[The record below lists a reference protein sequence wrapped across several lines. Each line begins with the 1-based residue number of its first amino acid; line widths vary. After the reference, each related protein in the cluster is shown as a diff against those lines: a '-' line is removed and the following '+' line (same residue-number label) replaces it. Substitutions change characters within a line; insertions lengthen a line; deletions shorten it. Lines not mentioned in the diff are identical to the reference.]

1 MSFRRILL
9 ACALGLAVLGG
20 ALPLLDTSAP
30 AQPAASPPS
39 VVPIA
44 AGRGVLD
51 IRGGLTQIAA
61 ARDGIVSEVLVE
73 EGARVT
79 AGQLLARLD
88 DRLVRAQYAV
98 AAAEVAERAA
108 AIGVLEARLAGALRE
123 QARAADA
130 VRANAAAR
138 QLLDQAN
145 TEVAVLRAEI
155 AARQAE
161 RDSAAARLRAA
172 AEEVE
177 AREIHAPANG
187 TIIRR
192 SARPGDGVST
202 LQVSTLF
209 WFAPE
214 TPRIARIEVD
224 EAHVA
229 KLRPGLPAEVTL
241 EVAEGEGARWQGRV
255 QQVSAAFAPRRVQVY
270 EPRERADVR
279 VLEAVL
285 AFEGEAP
292 SMPLGTR
299 IVARILPE
307 GAGR

>member
-1 MSFRRILL
+1 MSFRRILMGG
-9 ACALGLAVLGG
+9 ALGLAAVGA
-20 ALPLLDTSAP
+20 ALPLLDSSAP
-30 AQPAASPPS
+30 AQP
-39 VVPIA
+39 VPAVAPVA

-51 IRGGLTQIAA
+51 VRGGLTQVAA
-61 ARDGIVSEVLVE
+61 ARDGIVAEVLVE
-73 EGARVT
+73 DGARVS

-88 DRLVRAQYAV
+88 DRLVRAQHAV
-98 AAAEVAERAA
+98 AAAELAERAA
-108 AIGVLEARLAGALRE
+108 AIGVVEARLAGALRE

-130 VRANAAAR
+130 VRANAVAR
-138 QLLDQAN
+138 QMLDQAN

-155 AARQAE
+155 TARQAE

-177 AREIHAPANG
+177 AREVRAPADG

-192 SARPGDGVST
+192 TARPGDGVST

-224 EAHVA
+224 EAHA
-229 KLRPGLPAEVTL
+229 ARLRPGLPAEVTL
-241 EVAEGEGARWQGRV
+241 ELAEAAGARWQGRV
-255 QQVSAAFAPRRVQVY
+255 QQVGAAFAPRRMQVY
-270 EPRERADVR
+270 EPRERGDVR

-292 SMPLGTR
+292 ALPLGTR
-299 IVARILPE
+299 LIARILPD
-307 GAGR
+307 GAAR

>member
-9 ACALGLAVLGG
+9 VGALVLAVVG
-20 ALPLLDTSAP
+20 AAAPLLDASAP
-30 AQPAASPPS
+30 TQPVSAAPIS
-39 VVPIA
+39 VPLA

-51 IRGGLTQIAA
+51 VRGGLTQIAA
-61 ARDGIVSEVLVE
+61 ARDGIVAEVLVE
-73 EGARVT
+73 EGARVA

-88 DRLVRAQYAV
+88 DRLVRAQQAV
-98 AAAEVAERAA
+98 AAAELAERVA
-108 AIGVLEARLAGALRE
+108 AIGVLEARLGGALRE

-138 QLLDQAN
+138 QMLDQAN

-155 AARQAE
+155 IARQAE
-161 RDSAAARLRAA
+161 RKSAAARLGAA

-177 AREIHAPANG
+177 AREVRAPADG
-187 TIIRR
+187 MIIRR

-202 LQVSTLF
+202 LQVSTMF

-224 EAHVA
+224 EAYA
-229 KLRPGLPAEVTL
+229 ARLRPGLPAEVTL
-241 EVAEGEGARWQGRV
+241 ELAEAEGARWQGRV
-255 QQVSAAFAPRRVQVY
+255 QQVGAAFAPRRVQVY
-270 EPRERADVR
+270 EPRERGDVR

-285 AFEGEAP
+285 TFEGEGPAL
-292 SMPLGTR
+292 PLGTR
-299 IVARILPE
+299 LVARILLE
-307 GAGR
+307 EAGR

>member
-1 MSFRRILL
+1 MSFRRILM
-9 ACALGLAVLGG
+9 AGALGLAVVGV
-20 ALPLLDTSAP
+20 ALPLLDTGAP
-30 AQPAASPPS
+30 AQPVPAA
-39 VVPIA
+39 PISAPLA

-61 ARDGIVSEVLVE
+61 ARDGIVAEVLVE
-73 EGARVT
+73 EGARVS

-88 DRLVRAQYAV
+88 DRLVRAQHAV
-98 AAAEVAERAA
+98 AVAELAERAA

-138 QLLDQAN
+138 QLLDQAT

-177 AREIHAPANG
+177 AREVRAPADG

-224 EAHVA
+224 EAHA
-229 KLRPGLPAEVTL
+229 ARLRPGLPAEVTL
-241 EVAEGEGARWQGRV
+241 ELAEAGGARWQGRV
-255 QQVSAAFAPRRVQVY
+255 QQVGAAFAPRRVQVY
-270 EPRERADVR
+270 EPRERGDVR

-292 SMPLGTR
+292 AMPLGTR
-299 IVARILPE
+299 LVARILPE

>member
-1 MSFRRILL
+1 MSFRRILM
-9 ACALGLAVLGG
+9 AGALGLAVVGA
-20 ALPLLDTSAP
+20 ALPLIEASAP
-30 AQPAASPPS
+30 AQPVPAAPLSAPL
-39 VVPIA
+39 A

-51 IRGGLTQIAA
+51 VRGGLTQIAA
-61 ARDGIVSEVLVE
+61 ARDGVVVEVLVE

-88 DRLVRAQYAV
+88 DRLVRAQHAV
-98 AAAEVAERAA
+98 AVAELAERVA

-123 QARAADA
+123 QSRAADA

-138 QLLDQAN
+138 QILDQAN

-161 RDSAAARLRAA
+161 RKSAAARLGVA

-177 AREIHAPANG
+177 AREVRAPADG
-187 TIIRR
+187 AIIRR
-192 SARPGDGVST
+192 SARPGDGAST

-209 WFAPE
+209 WFAPD

-224 EAHVA
+224 EAHA
-229 KLRPGLPAEVTL
+229 ARLRPGLPAEVTL
-241 EVAEGEGARWQGRV
+241 EVAEADGARWRGRV
-255 QQVSAAFAPRRVQVY
+255 ERVGAAFAPRRAQVY
-270 EPRERADVR
+270 EPRERGDVR

-285 AFEGEAP
+285 AFEGEGPA
-292 SMPLGTR
+292 MPLGTR
-299 IVARILPE
+299 LVARILPE
-307 GAGR
+307 EAGR